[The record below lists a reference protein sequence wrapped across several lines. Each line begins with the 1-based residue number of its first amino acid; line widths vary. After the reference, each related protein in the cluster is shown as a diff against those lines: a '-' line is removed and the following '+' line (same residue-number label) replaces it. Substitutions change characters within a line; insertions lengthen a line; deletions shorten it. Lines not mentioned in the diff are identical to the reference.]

1 MDELREKIR
10 KTNEKISRSGE
21 KEKRKHNDI
30 AREIQSK
37 MKENI
42 LSDNY
47 TEELEKI
54 RDFIKKYDK

>member
-10 KTNEKISRSGE
+10 KTNEKISGRGE

-30 AREIQSK
+30 VREIQSK

-47 TEELEKI
+47 TEELDKI